1 MAARYIA
8 VEGVTG
14 VGKSQLATLLAPRL
28 GARLELE
35 EPDDNPFLPLFYED
49 PVRYGFQAQVFY
61 LLERYRKLQ
70 AFHQIDLFRSQVVA
84 NYMYERDSIYAHATL
99 NDTELGLYERI
110 ADSLDD
116 RVPRP
121 DLVILLQDSVENTVR
136 RIRAKGRGY
145 ERGIT
150 EAFVER
156 LNETYTHFFF
166 HYRTSPLLVVNVSQ
180 VDFVNRPEDLE
191 HLLQQVEAPP
201 AGTRYYRPAH
211 VEA

>member
-1 MAARYIA
+1 MAARYIV

-14 VGKSQLATLLAPRL
+14 VGKGHLATLLASRL

-35 EPDDNPFLPLFYED
+35 EPDDNPFLPLFYDD
-49 PVRYGFQAQVFY
+49 PARYGFQAQVFY

-70 AFHQIDLFRSQVVA
+70 AFHQMDLFRAQVVS
-84 NYMYERDSIYAHATL
+84 NYMYERDAIYAHATL

-110 ADSLDD
+110 AESLDD

-136 RIRAKGRGY
+136 RIRARGRGY

-150 EAFVER
+150 EAFIER
-156 LNETYTHFFF
+156 LNDAYTHFFF

-180 VDFVNRPEDLE
+180 VDFANRVEDLE
-191 HLLQQVEAPP
+191 HLLQQVASPP
-201 AGTRYYRPAH
+201 AGTRYYRPAQ
-211 VEA
+211 VEV